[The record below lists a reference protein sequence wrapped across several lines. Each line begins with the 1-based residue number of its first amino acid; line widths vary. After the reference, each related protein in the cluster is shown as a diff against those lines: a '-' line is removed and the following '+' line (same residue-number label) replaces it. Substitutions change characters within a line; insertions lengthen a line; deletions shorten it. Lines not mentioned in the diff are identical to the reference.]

1 MEMVYI
7 KSKLSRYI
15 FIALALFCLLFMT
28 SYAERHKLIPE
39 ENSAA
44 TSENALMVQESST
57 SEQQPASDIIIQET
71 AVPDEEN
78 NITEQSRTY
87 NIQLDRSSP
96 FYSVLFE
103 SGTFLCADQGSNNGK
118 RLKITEVGHM
128 VSQEGFFV
136 DVLRYALVDIDKDGE
151 KELLLDLDHYNGT
164 VILKASG
171 DEICGYYLWYRWME
185 NIKDTGEFW
194 TSGGMAGGTG
204 KISFLK
210 IGYETENVLYYEVK
224 EFENRIAY
232 TYNGVSIT
240 EEEYQQRLDAFK
252 ALPEPEWFEY
262 WRSE

>member
-1 MEMVYI
+1 MKSHLRNFYI
-7 KSKLSRYI
+7 IILIS
-15 FIALALFCLLFMT
+15 FCLFFMT
-28 SYAERHKLIPE
+28 SFLQNNVIVIADTPAEIDVNQTIATDNE
-39 ENSAA
+39 ESL
-44 TSENALMVQESST
+44 SGKIRE
-57 SEQQPASDIIIQET
+57 
-71 AVPDEEN
+71 
-78 NITEQSRTY
+78 Y
-87 NIQLDRSSP
+87 NIQLDRNSP

-128 VSQEGFFV
+128 VSQEGFFI

-164 VILKASG
+164 VILKASD
-171 DEICGYYLWYRWME
+171 DEICGYYLWYRWMK
-185 NIKDTGEFW
+185 NIKDTGDFW
-194 TSGGMAGGTG
+194 MSGGMAGGTG

-210 IGYETENVLYYEVK
+210 TGYETENVLYYEVK

-240 EEEYQQRLDAFK
+240 EEEYQQRLAAFE